1 MRKRRNHKC
10 FIANLVSL
18 PCITYA
24 EMWALRRKG
33 LAHKEPRLKPYLGAK
48 GCSNAR
54 GATRLTVW
62 AHASVWEYEV
72 EENKARRYCLAGAG
86 VLALYGKLRDNPC

>member
-24 EMWALRRKG
+24 EMWALRIKG
-33 LAHKEPRLKPYLGAK
+33 LAK

-72 EENKARRYCLAGAG
+72 EGNKARRYCLWQAWGM
-86 VLALYGKLRDNPC
+86 ALYGKLRDNPC